1 MKGHAMLVDR
11 MRERFKAAGFPI
23 VLSRP
28 FDRRTPS
35 HQCGTIRFGTDPTTS
50 ALDTMCRAYDHENL
64 YVVDASFLPTSAAVN
79 PALSIA
85 AMALRVADHL
95 RRTFEAFH
103 RVLI

>member
-1 MKGHAMLVDR
+1 
-11 MRERFKAAGFPI
+11 MRERFRAAGFPI

-50 ALDTMCRAYDHENL
+50 ALDTMCRAHDHENL

-79 PALSIA
+79 PALTIT

-95 RRTFEAFH
+95 RR
-103 RVLI
+103 VM